1 MEKVLIFLIFFISAQ
16 AYAEEASAWSE
27 RTGYKF
33 SSEHQ
38 IALDAAKKHTANERI
53 DQLTV
58 HYEYQISTIKNGFY
72 IFVIQYTLNKDH
84 KKLYYPGGHFAL
96 DIDKNGNV
104 IKVHPGA

>member
-16 AYAEEASAWSE
+16 AYAEEASTWSE
-27 RTGYKF
+27 RTGYKL

-53 DQLTV
+53 NQLTV